1 MTRRIKL
8 IIFDLDG
15 TLVNAYPAV
24 EASINFTLKELG
36 LPVQN
41 KDKIRRAVGWGD
53 RQLLARFVE
62 EKKVEGSLKIY
73 RRHHA
78 QALKTGT
85 RFLPGAK
92 RLIDDLK
99 RKKYRLALATNRP
112 TKFSLIALKY
122 LKIKKYFDYI
132 LCADKLKH
140 GKPHP
145 QILIQILKR
154 LKTKPQEA
162 LYVGDMTIDVQTGNR
177 AGVKTVV
184 VLTGSCSPKEIKVL
198 KPFRMIKRI
207 SQLTPIINEHNRNS
221 TQSRRIDE

>member
-15 TLVNAYPAV
+15 TLMNAYPAV

-62 EKKVEGSLKIY
+62 
-73 RRHHA
+73 
-78 QALKTGT
+78 
-85 RFLPGAK
+85 
-92 RLIDDLK
+92 DLK

-132 LCADKLKH
+132 LCSDKLKH
-140 GKPHP
+140 GK
-145 QILIQILKR
+145 
-154 LKTKPQEA
+154 
-162 LYVGDMTIDVQTGNR
+162 
-177 AGVKTVV
+177 
-184 VLTGSCSPKEIKVL
+184 
-198 KPFRMIKRI
+198 
-207 SQLTPIINEHNRNS
+207 
-221 TQSRRIDE
+221 

>member
-1 MTRRIKL
+1 MRKIKL

-15 TLVNAYPAV
+15 TLMNAYPAV
-24 EASINFTLKELG
+24 EASVNFTLKKLG
-36 LPVQN
+36 LPIQN

-53 RQLLARFVE
+53 RELLTQFVGE
-62 EKKVEGSLKIY
+62 RKVEQALKIY
-73 RRHHA
+73 RTHHA

-92 RLIDDLK
+92 QLIGDLK
-99 RKKYRLALATNRP
+99 RKKYQLAVASNRP
-112 TKFSLIALKY
+112 IKFSLIALKY

-154 LKTKPQEA
+154 LKVKPQEA
-162 LYVGDMTIDVQTGNR
+162 LYVGDMTIDVQTGHR
-177 AGVKTVV
+177 AGVKTVA
-184 VLTGSCSPKEIKVL
+184 VLTGSCSLSEIKPL
-198 KPFRMIKRI
+198 HPFRIIKKI
-207 SQLTPIINEHNRNS
+207 SQLPTILDGFINVKGEHH
-221 TQSRRIDE
+221 E